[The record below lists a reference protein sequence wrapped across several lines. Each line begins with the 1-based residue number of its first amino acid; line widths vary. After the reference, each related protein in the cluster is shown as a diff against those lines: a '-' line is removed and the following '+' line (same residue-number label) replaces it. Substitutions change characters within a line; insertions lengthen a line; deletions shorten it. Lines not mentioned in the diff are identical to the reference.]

1 MHLTIEIPPAQLRDV
16 LPSERELAQA
26 AGRGV
31 SNIVKRRLV
40 DRDRR
45 GRSDGLPRTG
55 YYGDAA
61 SGVTTEMSAK
71 TALITIHKEGVALHY
86 YGDAA
91 SGVTTEVNGSR
102 AVVTIHKEGVAL
114 HYYGGV
120 VYPTD
125 GHKALAIPKSIQGAG
140 KRPAEADPDRT
151 KFALVWPKGKTTGT
165 LRDKESGEVVYL
177 LVPKAT
183 IPEDKTI
190 LPTESEMESAGMAA
204 MEAIL

>member
-1 MHLTIEIPPAQLRDV
+1 MHLDLKITVPADILASDQ
-16 LPSERELAQA
+16 ELAQA

-31 SNIVKRRLV
+31 SNAVKRHLV
-40 DRDRR
+40 ERDSR

-61 SGVTTEMSAK
+61 SGVTTEMSGK
-71 TALITIHKEGVALHY
+71 TALI
-86 YGDAA
+86 
-91 SGVTTEVNGSR
+91 
-102 AVVTIHKEGVAL
+102 TIHKEGVAL

-120 VYPTD
+120 VYPTS
-125 GHKALAIPKSIQGAG
+125 GHKALAIPKVAAVAG
-140 KRPAEADPDRT
+140 KRPAEADPDRS
-151 KFALVWPKGKTTGT
+151 KFAIIWPKGKTAGT
-165 LRDKESGEVVYL
+165 LRDKETNEVVYL

-190 LPTESEMESAGMAA
+190 LPTEDEMVDAGKSA

>member
-1 MHLTIEIPPAQLRDV
+1 MHLDLKITVPADILASDH
-16 LPSERELAQA
+16 ELAQA

-31 SNIVKRRLV
+31 SNAVKRHLV
-40 DRDRR
+40 ERDSR

-61 SGVTTEMSAK
+61 SGVTTE
-71 TALITIHKEGVALHY
+71 V
-86 YGDAA
+86 
-91 SGVTTEVNGSR
+91 SGNR

-125 GHKALAIPKSIQGAG
+125 AKALALPKSPATAG
-140 KRPAEADPDRT
+140 TRPKEFDPDRA
-151 KFALVWPKGKTTGT
+151 KLALVWPKGETAGT
-165 LRDKESGEVVYL
+165 LRDKETDEVVYL
-177 LVPKAT
+177 LVSKAK
-183 IPEDKTI
+183 IKEDKTV
-190 LPTESEMESAGMAA
+190 LPTEDEMFEAGKSA

>member
-1 MHLTIEIPPAQLRDV
+1 MHLDLKITVPADILASDH
-16 LPSERELAQA
+16 ELAQA

-31 SNIVKRRLV
+31 SNAVKRHLV
-40 DRDRR
+40 ERDSR

-61 SGVTTEMSAK
+61 SGVTTE
-71 TALITIHKEGVALHY
+71 V
-86 YGDAA
+86 
-91 SGVTTEVNGSR
+91 SGNR

-140 KRPAEADPDRT
+140 KRPAEADPDHT
-151 KFALVWPKGKTTGT
+151 KFALVWPKGEKTGT
-165 LRDKESGEVVYL
+165 LRDKETDEVVYL
-177 LVPKAT
+177 LVSKAT

-190 LPTESEMESAGMAA
+190 LPTESEMESAGTAA

>member
-1 MHLTIEIPPAQLRDV
+1 MHLDLKITVPADILASDH
-16 LPSERELAQA
+16 ELAQA

-31 SNIVKRRLV
+31 SNAVKRHLV
-40 DRDRR
+40 ERDSR

-61 SGVTTEMSAK
+61 SGVTTE
-71 TALITIHKEGVALHY
+71 V
-86 YGDAA
+86 
-91 SGVTTEVNGSR
+91 SGNR

-125 GHKALAIPKSIQGAG
+125 AKALAIPKSPATAG
-140 KRPAEADPDRT
+140 KRPKEFDPDRA
-151 KFALVWPKGKTTGT
+151 KLALVWPKGETAGT
-165 LRDKESGEVVYL
+165 LRDKETDEVVYL
-177 LVPKAT
+177 LVSKAK
-183 IPEDKTI
+183 IKEDKTV
-190 LPTESEMESAGMAA
+190 LPTEDEMFEAGKSA

>member
-40 DRDRR
+40 ERDRR

-61 SGVTTEMSAK
+61 SGITTEMSGN
-71 TALITIHKEGVALHY
+71 TALI
-86 YGDAA
+86 
-91 SGVTTEVNGSR
+91 
-102 AVVTIHKEGVAL
+102 TIHKEGVAL

-125 GHKALAIPKSIQGAG
+125 AKALAIPKSPATAG
-140 KRPAEADPDRT
+140 KRPKEFDPDRA
-151 KFALVWPKGKTTGT
+151 KLALVWPKGKTAGT
-165 LRDKESGEVVYL
+165 LRDKETDEVVYL

>member
-1 MHLTIEIPPAQLRDV
+1 MHLDLKITVPADILASDH
-16 LPSERELAQA
+16 ELAQA

-31 SNIVKRRLV
+31 SNAVKRHLV
-40 DRDRR
+40 ERDAR

-61 SGVTTEMSAK
+61 SGVTTE
-71 TALITIHKEGVALHY
+71 V
-86 YGDAA
+86 
-91 SGVTTEVNGSR
+91 SGNR

-125 GHKALAIPKSIQGAG
+125 AKALAIPKSPATAG
-140 KRPAEADPDRT
+140 KRPAEADPDHT

-165 LRDKESGEVVYL
+165 LRDKETDEVVYL
-177 LVPKAT
+177 LVSKAE
-183 IPEDKTI
+183 IKEDKTV
-190 LPTESEMESAGMAA
+190 LPTDAELESAGMSA

>member
-1 MHLTIEIPPAQLRDV
+1 MHLDLKITVPADILASDH
-16 LPSERELAQA
+16 ELAQA

-31 SNIVKRRLV
+31 SNAVKRHLV
-40 DRDRR
+40 ERDSR

-61 SGVTTEMSAK
+61 GG
-71 TALITIHKEGVALHY
+71 I
-86 YGDAA
+86 
-91 SGVTTEVNGSR
+91 TTEVSGSR

-125 GHKALAIPKSIQGAG
+125 GHKALAIPKSIQGVG

-151 KFALVWPKGKTTGT
+151 KFTLVWPKGKTTGT
-165 LRDKESGEVVYL
+165 LRDKETDEVVYL

-190 LPTESEMESAGMAA
+190 LPTEDEMFEAGKSA

>member
-1 MHLTIEIPPAQLRDV
+1 MHLDLKITVPDDILASDH
-16 LPSERELAQA
+16 ELAQA

-31 SNIVKRRLV
+31 SNAVKRHLV
-40 DRDRR
+40 ERDSR

-61 SGVTTEMSAK
+61 SGVTTE
-71 TALITIHKEGVALHY
+71 V
-86 YGDAA
+86 
-91 SGVTTEVNGSR
+91 SGNR

-120 VYPTD
+120 VYPTT

-140 KRPAEADPDRT
+140 KRPAEADPDHT
-151 KFALVWPKGKTTGT
+151 KFALVWPKGEKTGT
-165 LRDKESGEVVYL
+165 LRDKETDEVVYL
-177 LVPKAT
+177 LVSKAT

-190 LPTESEMESAGMAA
+190 LPTEDEMKSAGMAA

>member
-1 MHLTIEIPPAQLRDV
+1 MHLTITIPPAQLRDV

-55 YYGDAA
+55 YYGEA
-61 SGVTTEMSAK
+61 SNSVTTEMSGK
-71 TALITIHKEGVALHY
+71 TALI
-86 YGDAA
+86 
-91 SGVTTEVNGSR
+91 
-102 AVVTIHKEGVAL
+102 TIHKEGVAL

-120 VYPTD
+120 VYPTS

-165 LRDKESGEVVYL
+165 LRDKETDEVVYL

>member
-1 MHLTIEIPPAQLRDV
+1 MHFDLKITVPADILASDH
-16 LPSERELAQA
+16 ELAQA
-26 AGRGV
+26 AGRGI
-31 SNIVKRRLV
+31 SNAVKRHLV
-40 DRDRR
+40 ERDSR

-61 SGVTTEMSAK
+61 SGVTTEISGK
-71 TALITIHKEGVALHY
+71 TALI
-86 YGDAA
+86 
-91 SGVTTEVNGSR
+91 
-102 AVVTIHKEGVAL
+102 TIHKEGVAL

-125 GHKALAIPKSIQGAG
+125 GHKALAIPKVAAVAG
-140 KRPAEADPDRT
+140 KRPAEADPDRS
-151 KFALVWPKGKTTGT
+151 KFAIVWPKGKTAGT
-165 LRDKESGEVVYL
+165 LRDKETNEVVYL

-190 LPTESEMESAGMAA
+190 LPTEDEMVDAGKSA

>member
-1 MHLTIEIPPAQLRDV
+1 MHLDLKITVPADILASD
-16 LPSERELAQA
+16 SELAQA

-31 SNIVKRRLV
+31 SNAVKRHLV
-40 DRDRR
+40 ERDAR

-55 YYGDAA
+55 
-61 SGVTTEMSAK
+61 
-71 TALITIHKEGVALHY
+71 Y

-151 KFALVWPKGKTTGT
+151 KFALVWPKGEKTGT
-165 LRDKESGEVVYL
+165 LRDKETDEVVYL
-177 LVPKAT
+177 LVSKAK
-183 IPEDKTI
+183 IKEDKTV
-190 LPTESEMESAGMAA
+190 LPTDAELESAGMSA

>member
-1 MHLTIEIPPAQLRDV
+1 MHFDLKITVPADILASDH
-16 LPSERELAQA
+16 ELAQA

-31 SNIVKRRLV
+31 SNAVKRHMV
-40 DRDRR
+40 ERDSR

-61 SGVTTEMSAK
+61 G
-71 TALITIHKEGVALHY
+71 
-86 YGDAA
+86 
-91 SGVTTEVNGSR
+91 GVTTEVSGNR

-120 VYPTD
+120 VYPTE
-125 GHKALAIPKSIQGAG
+125 GHKALAIPKSIKGAG
-140 KRPAEADPDRT
+140 KRPSEIDPDRT

-165 LRDKESGEVVYL
+165 LRDKETDEVVYL
-177 LVPKAT
+177 LVSKAT
-183 IPEDKTI
+183 IPEDKTV
-190 LPTESEMESAGMAA
+190 LPTDAELESAGMSA

>member
-1 MHLTIEIPPAQLRDV
+1 MHLDLKITVPADILASDH
-16 LPSERELAQA
+16 ELAQA
-26 AGRGV
+26 AGRGI
-31 SNIVKRRLV
+31 SNAVKSHLV
-40 DRDRR
+40 ERDSR

-55 YYGDAA
+55 YYGEAA
-61 SGVTTEMSAK
+61 G
-71 TALITIHKEGVALHY
+71 
-86 YGDAA
+86 
-91 SGVTTEVNGSR
+91 GVTTEVSGNR

-140 KRPAEADPDRT
+140 KRPAEADPDQT
-151 KFALVWPKGKTTGT
+151 KFALVWPKGEKTGT
-165 LRDKESGEVVYL
+165 LRDKETDEVVYL

-190 LPTESEMESAGMAA
+190 LPTEDEMKSAGMAA

>member
-1 MHLTIEIPPAQLRDV
+1 MHLDLKITVPADILASDH
-16 LPSERELAQA
+16 ELAQA

-31 SNIVKRRLV
+31 SNAVKRHLV
-40 DRDRR
+40 ERDAR

-55 YYGDAA
+55 
-61 SGVTTEMSAK
+61 
-71 TALITIHKEGVALHY
+71 Y

-125 GHKALAIPKSIQGAG
+125 GHKALAIPKVAAVAG
-140 KRPAEADPDRT
+140 KRPAEADPDRS
-151 KFALVWPKGKTTGT
+151 KFAIVWPKGKTAGT

-190 LPTESEMESAGMAA
+190 LPTEDEMKSAGMAA

>member
-1 MHLTIEIPPAQLRDV
+1 MHLTIEIPPAQLRDI
-16 LPSERELAQA
+16 LPSERELAEA

-31 SNIVKRRLV
+31 SNVVKRHLV
-40 DRDRR
+40 RRDLR

-61 SGVTTEMSAK
+61 SGVTTELSGK
-71 TALITIHKEGVALHY
+71 TAI
-86 YGDAA
+86 
-91 SGVTTEVNGSR
+91 
-102 AVVTIHKEGVAL
+102 VTIHKEGVAL

-140 KRPAEADPDRT
+140 RRPAEADPDRT

-165 LRDKESGEVVYL
+165 LRDKETDEVVYL
-177 LVPKAT
+177 LVPRAT
-183 IPEDKTI
+183 IPGDETV
-190 LPTESEMESAGMAA
+190 LPTEDEMVEAGISA

>member
-1 MHLTIEIPPAQLRDV
+1 MHLDLKITVPADILASDH
-16 LPSERELAQA
+16 ELAQA

-31 SNIVKRRLV
+31 SNAVKRHLV
-40 DRDRR
+40 ERDRR

-61 SGVTTEMSAK
+61 SGVTTE
-71 TALITIHKEGVALHY
+71 V
-86 YGDAA
+86 
-91 SGVTTEVNGSR
+91 SGNR

-140 KRPAEADPDRT
+140 KRPAEADPDHT
-151 KFALVWPKGKTTGT
+151 KFALVWPKGEKTGT
-165 LRDKESGEVVYL
+165 LRDKETDEVVYL
-177 LVPKAT
+177 LVSKAT

-190 LPTESEMESAGMAA
+190 LPTESEMESAGTAA

>member
-1 MHLTIEIPPAQLRDV
+1 MHFDLKITVPADILASDH
-16 LPSERELAQA
+16 ELAQA

-31 SNIVKRRLV
+31 SNAVKRHLV
-40 DRDRR
+40 ERDAR

-55 YYGDAA
+55 
-61 SGVTTEMSAK
+61 
-71 TALITIHKEGVALHY
+71 Y

-125 GHKALAIPKSIQGAG
+125 AKALAIPKSIQGAG
-140 KRPAEADPDRT
+140 KRPAEADPDHT
-151 KFALVWPKGKTTGT
+151 KFALIWPKGKTAGT
-165 LRDKESGEVVYL
+165 LRDKETDEVVYL
-177 LVPKAT
+177 LVPKAK
-183 IPEDKTI
+183 IKEDKTV
-190 LPTESEMESAGMAA
+190 LPTDAELESAGMSA

>member
-1 MHLTIEIPPAQLRDV
+1 MHLDLKITVPADILASDH
-16 LPSERELAQA
+16 ELAQA
-26 AGRGV
+26 ASRGV
-31 SNIVKRRLV
+31 SNAVKRHLV
-40 DRDRR
+40 ERDSR

-55 YYGDAA
+55 YF
-61 SGVTTEMSAK
+61 
-71 TALITIHKEGVALHY
+71 
-86 YGDAA
+86 GDAA
-91 SGVTTEVNGSR
+91 SGVTTEVSGSR

-125 GHKALAIPKSIQGAG
+125 AKALAIPKSPATAG
-140 KRPAEADPDRT
+140 KRPAEADPDRS
-151 KFALVWPKGKTTGT
+151 KFAIVWPKGKTAGT
-165 LRDKESGEVVYL
+165 LRDKETDEVVYL

-190 LPTESEMESAGMAA
+190 LPTEDEMKSAGMAA

>member
-1 MHLTIEIPPAQLRDV
+1 MHLDLKITV
-16 LPSERELAQA
+16 PSDILASDRELAQA

-31 SNIVKRRLV
+31 SNAVKAHLV
-40 DRDRR
+40 DRDGR

-61 SGVTTEMSAK
+61 SGVTTEVS
-71 TALITIHKEGVALHY
+71 
-86 YGDAA
+86 
-91 SGVTTEVNGSR
+91 GSR

-151 KFALVWPKGKTTGT
+151 KFALVWPKGEKTGT
-165 LRDKESGEVVYL
+165 LRDKETDEVVYL

-190 LPTESEMESAGMAA
+190 LPTEDEMVEAGKSA

>member
-1 MHLTIEIPPAQLRDV
+1 MHLDLKITVPADILASDH
-16 LPSERELAQA
+16 ELAQA

-31 SNIVKRRLV
+31 SNAVKRHLV
-40 DRDRR
+40 ERDSR

-61 SGVTTEMSAK
+61 SGVTTEVS
-71 TALITIHKEGVALHY
+71 
-86 YGDAA
+86 
-91 SGVTTEVNGSR
+91 GSR

-125 GHKALAIPKSIQGAG
+125 AKALAIPKSPATAG
-140 KRPAEADPDRT
+140 KRPAEADPDHT
-151 KFALVWPKGKTTGT
+151 KFALVWPKGETTGT
-165 LRDKESGEVVYL
+165 LRDKETDEVVYL

-190 LPTESEMESAGMAA
+190 LPTEDEMKSAGMAA

>member
-1 MHLTIEIPPAQLRDV
+1 MHLDLKITVPADILASDH
-16 LPSERELAQA
+16 ELAQA

-31 SNIVKRRLV
+31 SNAVKRHLV
-40 DRDRR
+40 ERDAR

-55 YYGDAA
+55 
-61 SGVTTEMSAK
+61 
-71 TALITIHKEGVALHY
+71 Y

-125 GHKALAIPKSIQGAG
+125 AKALAIPKSIQGAG
-140 KRPAEADPDRT
+140 KRPAEADPDHT
-151 KFALVWPKGKTTGT
+151 KFALVWPKGKTAGT
-165 LRDKESGEVVYL
+165 LRDKETDEVVYL
-177 LVPKAT
+177 LVSKAK
-183 IPEDKTI
+183 IKEDKTV
-190 LPTESEMESAGMAA
+190 LPTDAELESAGMSA

>member
-1 MHLTIEIPPAQLRDV
+1 MHLDLKITVPADILASDH
-16 LPSERELAQA
+16 ELAQA

-31 SNIVKRRLV
+31 SNAVKRHLV
-40 DRDRR
+40 ERDAR

-61 SGVTTEMSAK
+61 SGVTTEVS
-71 TALITIHKEGVALHY
+71 
-86 YGDAA
+86 D
-91 SGVTTEVNGSR
+91 NR

-125 GHKALAIPKSIQGAG
+125 AKALAIPKSIQGAG
-140 KRPAEADPDRT
+140 KRPAEADPDHT
-151 KFALVWPKGKTTGT
+151 KFALVWPKGEKTGT
-165 LRDKESGEVVYL
+165 LRDKETDEVVYL
-177 LVPKAT
+177 LVSKAK
-183 IPEDKTI
+183 IKEDKTV
-190 LPTESEMESAGMAA
+190 LPTDAELESAGMSA

>member
-1 MHLTIEIPPAQLRDV
+1 MHFDLKITVPADILASDH
-16 LPSERELAQA
+16 ELAQA

-31 SNIVKRRLV
+31 SNAVKRHLV
-40 DRDRR
+40 ERDSR

-61 SGVTTEMSAK
+61 SGVTTEVS
-71 TALITIHKEGVALHY
+71 
-86 YGDAA
+86 
-91 SGVTTEVNGSR
+91 GSR

-125 GHKALAIPKSIQGAG
+125 AKALAIPKSPATAG
-140 KRPAEADPDRT
+140 KRPKEFDPDHT
-151 KFALVWPKGKTTGT
+151 KFALVWPKGKTAGT
-165 LRDKESGEVVYL
+165 LRDKETDEVVYL
-177 LVPKAT
+177 LVSKAK
-183 IPEDKTI
+183 IKEDKTV
-190 LPTESEMESAGMAA
+190 LPTDAELESAGMSA

>member
-1 MHLTIEIPPAQLRDV
+1 MHLTIKIPPAQLRDV

-61 SGVTTEMSAK
+61 SGVTTEMSGK
-71 TALITIHKEGVALHY
+71 TALI
-86 YGDAA
+86 
-91 SGVTTEVNGSR
+91 
-102 AVVTIHKEGVAL
+102 TIHKEGVAL

-125 GHKALAIPKSIQGAG
+125 GHKALAIPKVAAVAG
-140 KRPAEADPDRT
+140 KRPAEADPDRS
-151 KFALVWPKGKTTGT
+151 KFAIVWPKGKTAGT
-165 LRDKESGEVVYL
+165 LRDKETDEVVYL
-177 LVPKAT
+177 LVSKAK
-183 IPEDKTI
+183 IKADKTV
-190 LPTESEMESAGMAA
+190 LPTDAELESAGMSA